1 MSQQANP
8 GNRFRW
14 RLLIACSLAILI
26 PIVFSYEPILWPLLY
41 DLYDE
46 KNTEGLGKSLANI
59 MDIASARRTVVVIG
73 FALWLVLT
81 LAVRAVLFDFRK
93 PDWSE
98 N

>member
-1 MSQQANP
+1 MSQQPNP

-41 DLYDE
+41 DLYDG
-46 KNTEGLGKSLANI
+46 KNAEGLGESLTNI
-59 MDIASARRTVVVIG
+59 MDIASAKRTVVVIG

-81 LAVRAVLFDFRK
+81 LAVGAVLFDFRK
-93 PDWSE
+93 PDLE
-98 N
+98 